1 MGQICATSGVCFKMH
16 WARHV
21 GRDLRLGMR
30 NGEVRNHTRNFLI
43 QSCRAH
49 RHWTHCD
56 SFLGLL
62 RNSPFQAPSSRLTKT
77 ARRGGTK
84 RKQAKIPPC
93 LKILKANSI
102 RNENSKSKSKGRQ
115 QALSWSKSFKQKAA
129 WVLRKWEHFQ
139 NTEHHPPP
147 PLWSTPIFLGNRDRS
162 RFSQQRRTCC
172 PCRGRPVPRVSLK
185 LTESLFP
192 WREKWLL
199 QWTETQ
205 MPIKSQI
212 PQELMTDTGRV
223 LWAVRCSALTNIS
236 DATDASGLWTTLRA
250 PGPGVDFTQSMDAIL
265 LGDWHPGTTGN
276 APHYRLLQL
285 ESTRRQQLRPR
296 AHPRCGLLKCQRQ
309 N

>member
-16 WARHV
+16 WASHV
-21 GRDLRLGMR
+21 GRDLRLGMK

-147 PLWSTPIFLGNRDRS
+147 PLWSTPIFPGNWGTEVDFPNREGPAVLAEGDLC
-162 RFSQQRRTCC
+162 QGQPQTH
-172 PCRGRPVPRVSLK
+172 GITVSLTRKMTITMDRNSNAHKQSDTPRADDWYRQGPPGSEMLCTHK
-185 LTESLFP
+185 LFGCYRCLWSVDH
-192 WREKWLL
+192 
-199 QWTETQ
+199 
-205 MPIKSQI
+205 
-212 PQELMTDTGRV
+212 PQ
-223 LWAVRCSALTNIS
+223 S
-236 DATDASGLWTTLRA
+236 
-250 PGPGVDFTQSMDAIL
+250 
-265 LGDWHPGTTGN
+265 
-276 APHYRLLQL
+276 
-285 ESTRRQQLRPR
+285 LRPR
-296 AHPRCGLLKCQRQ
+296 GGFHTIYGCYPSWATDTRAQLGTHLTTGFFNLKARED
-309 N
+309 NN